1 MQNDLSQ
8 MNISHMTKPE
18 VSPTQRATKV
28 SPGMI
33 IENSTAMIL
42 FNFITNKDA
51 EGLLRF
57 L

>member
-8 MNISHMTKPE
+8 MNISHITKRE
-18 VSPTQRATKV
+18 LSPTQRATRL

-33 IENSTAMIL
+33 IENSTAMIM
-42 FNFITNKDA
+42 FNFITNKDS